1 MQIAVIS
8 DTHMP
13 RGARALPDA
22 CVERLRDA
30 DLILHAGD
38 LTGATF
44 LDELFSFGPPVAAVH
59 GNMDEAA
66 VRERLPEDRVVDA
79 AGAIDLAQVGALL
92 RGGAVYIGGDTSIT
106 HLAAACEV
114 AVVALYGPIDPRCF
128 GPWPASATLDVPY
141 VSHAPVQRVGN
152 VTVLQGTPPCVPC
165 NRAGCEDRNDSVS
178 VCLLS
183 MAPARVVAEVDRI
196 LDRARAAEGQ

>member
-38 LTGATF
+38 LTGAAF
-44 LDELFSFGPPVAAVH
+44 LDELLSFGPAVAAVH

-79 AGAIDLAQVGALL
+79 AGARIAMVHIPGPSGGRAQ
-92 RGGAVYIGGDTSIT
+92 R
-106 HLAAACEV
+106 LAARFRGCD
-114 AVVALYGPIDPRCF
+114 AVVYGHTHV
-128 GPWPASATLDVPY
+128 ADVTRHGAMWILNPG
-141 VSHAPVQRVGN
+141 SPTER
-152 VTVLQGTPPCVPC
+152 
-165 NRAGCEDRNDSVS
+165 RRS
-178 VCLLS
+178 
-183 MAPARVVAEVDRI
+183 PARSMLWLTIPGGGPEHVLLEPVLLTFDP
-196 LDRARAAEGQ
+196 